1 MIGRVVE
8 MIQSLM
14 GRSRGPGAKIEYPS
28 TTDWPSLTPRQA
40 QRAERSFA
48 QLRKRGVPVYAVP
61 LCVEDDERVRVQSP
75 AEVARRVMTLWG
87 VNLRAEG
94 FPQSKALEVIEGLD
108 LWECLT
114 AGEEAF
120 LMAVEVDSYEARKRV
135 WRLEAIWVLLWALG
149 HVKQL
154 DWPSG
159 MCDAEHLVRVVIP
172 REGDMAFIA
181 EAKLR
186 PVAELL
192 DAQQLTLN
200 IHWAIREA
208 YLNHGGLVPEELDWT
223 KKKRVPIDACAPPLV
238 VEERHHALNW
248 LLNTYDSKDW
258 DAVETPT

>member
-1 MIGRVVE
+1 MFQRAVEMIRSMIGR
-8 MIQSLM
+8 SK
-14 GRSRGPGAKIEYPS
+14 GAEIDYPS
-28 TTDWPSLTPRQA
+28 TKDWPSLTPRQA

-48 QLRKRGVPVYAVP
+48 QLRRRGVPAYAAP
-61 LCVEDDERVRVQSP
+61 LCVEDDERVHVQSP
-75 AEVARRVMTLWG
+75 AEVARRVMALWG

-120 LMAVEVDSYEARKRV
+120 LMAIDADPHEARERV

-154 DWPSG
+154 DWPSD
-159 MCDAEHLVRVVIP
+159 MCNVEHLVKVVIP
-172 REGDMAFIA
+172 REGDKTFIM

-208 YLNHGGLVPEELDWT
+208 YLNHGGVVPEKLDWT
-223 KKKRVPIDACAPPLV
+223 KKKRVPINTSAPSLV
-238 VEERHHALNW
+238 VEQRHHALNW
-248 LLNTYDSKDW
+248 LLNTFDPKDW
-258 DAVETPT
+258 DTVDTHT